1 MAFINISTNRIDSY
15 ILVVCQDRSKGLV
28 GLYVKT
34 TLAVLLI
41 YILNM
46 VWVVLDYGLTSPLLR
61 SELSGIPLKYKSQS
75 DWLKYF

>member
-46 VWVVLDYGLTSPLLR
+46 VWVAAGPTQIVQDRNLQNSK
-61 SELSGIPLKYKSQS
+61 I
-75 DWLKYF
+75 